1 MEKVKRFCNVLS
13 ALMEGK
19 TIKKRN
25 GHLYYIKWQYG
36 VPIIYAFM
44 RKSDHGNILS
54 YKVSSSLDEL
64 YPFLSE
70 ENSVIIDS
78 SIEDIVKDE

>member
-1 MEKVKRFCNVLS
+1 MEKAKRFCAVLS

-19 TIKKRN
+19 TLKKRN
-25 GHLYYIKWQYG
+25 GQLYYIKWQYG

-44 RKSDHGNILS
+44 RKSDHGSILS
-54 YKVSSSLDEL
+54 YMVSSSLDEL

-70 ENSVIIDS
+70 ENSIIIDS